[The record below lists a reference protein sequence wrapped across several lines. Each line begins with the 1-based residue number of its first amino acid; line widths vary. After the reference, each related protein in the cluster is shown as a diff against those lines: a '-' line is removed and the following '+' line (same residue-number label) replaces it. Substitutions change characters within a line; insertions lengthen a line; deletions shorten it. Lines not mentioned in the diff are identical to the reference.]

1 MTDDCMCNLR
11 IICLDQLIALE
22 KAAVSMWIELLS
34 APAPA
39 AVGMTGE
46 ERKRIL
52 VSTVVL

>member
-1 MTDDCMCNLR
+1 MCNLR
-11 IICLDQLIALE
+11 IICLDQIRLIALE